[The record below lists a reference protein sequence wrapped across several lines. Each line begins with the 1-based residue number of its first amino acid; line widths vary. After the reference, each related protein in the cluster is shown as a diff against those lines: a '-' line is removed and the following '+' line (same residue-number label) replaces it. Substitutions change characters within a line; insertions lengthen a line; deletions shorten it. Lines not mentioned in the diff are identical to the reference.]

1 MNKAAMKGW
10 YKVFVSMA
18 LLFST
23 FQINAQNCPTVKR
36 NNGNNAAHTVFASSV
51 INTAYNNVPT
61 SSKEGTITVD
71 FGYAIP
77 SSIVP
82 VIEGVYIGGVRQ
94 NVDFGPPSEVN
105 KVGPKYN
112 VEYCFYGNNLA
123 PAHTFTVKFLDPSD
137 GSLWSECTF
146 PSLGGSDASTIDVS
160 SDIKDNSVCTGES
173 ITWSV
178 SAAKLDNSY
187 SLGYQ
192 WFKDGVAI
200 SGKTNSTLTV
210 SSFTASDTGVYHC
223 VAFEYK
229 KKDTAW
235 FHQTVSGT
243 LSLADCSILQLT
255 RIQSPEN
262 ITISGS
268 NDLSVAFDV
277 EFNRTVNTPATS
289 DFEALLDG
297 SSSRTISSVT
307 ANGSNKRYT
316 VIVDISDADEGDLE
330 LNVSSS
336 NAISSSTGSLTLGST
351 TPTVTNNNTF
361 SIGADGIN
369 GSVEAAVAGG
379 DRNGDGVPDRN
390 QKNVS
395 TFPWRTKT
403 NFNKGSNAGSGDFVT
418 LSIGDVTNGSSKNL
432 DKNLKISTLGV
443 LETSDSYFD
452 GISFPT
458 SADIGGSTQNVSA
471 IYDPIFFKI
480 EANGNS
486 FAARDLDAST
496 PGTQI
501 RLYFD
506 MPDGGQ
512 NFNSYMKWNGV
523 DGEWYEF
530 VADGNLSTYDEGAEF
545 IDLDNDGDY
554 DRIVLTIT
562 EGDKEGGDA
571 DGSADNIIIDPGT
584 IVSTSGLSYTGAL
597 SFEVLEGATPV
608 TTLTTTGA
616 TSWAFD
622 GSLANNDNNLF
633 TLNST
638 TGELSFTVAPDFE
651 NPQDA
656 FGTAGDNVHMV
667 RVAISGGGNSTVIDV
682 EVTVLN
688 KWEKDSEGCPNL
700 SDVSP
705 STGGGTLF
713 DRYAGNYT
721 QYPSLPG
728 QYTGYVVFT
737 FPLNVSEYGIPFIDK
752 IFADGVEMT
761 SDRFDNPR
769 VDDSGNQAY
778 ASTGK
783 VQYPYWGNPSQN
795 IFNASILSVYFSD
808 GTVYSSKDQLCSYV
822 MTSPY
827 NAVVFLDVTDNFTST
842 TSVCGGSGSLSV
854 TVNNA
859 STSTTGPNGGTLE
872 YQWQKDISGTW
883 TDVAGATSASYAV
896 TNSSQDGDYRC
907 VVSELYSGSVYYDSY
922 TSGTTTVTVV
932 NAPSLSAVSATVC
945 EGSSFPLTATTT
957 NNTGET
963 WATSDAS
970 IATVTSTGSGA
981 ASVTGVT
988 AGSATITYTDGN
1000 GCSTTSAITVS
1011 ASPSAVLDD
1020 NAPEVCSNSVTYQ
1033 LDLSSIIGSPDEY
1046 RIDYSS
1052 GSLSDIALTSFT
1064 GTTLTLNLPT
1074 TTAGAYGATL
1084 FLKNTTSNCES
1095 SAIPFTLNIDA
1106 LANDGLAVSDATIC
1120 TGSSATITVT
1130 FSESGYSYQLR
1141 DDSDDSNV
1149 GSAVTGTGGDI
1160 TFSVSPTATTSYNV
1174 YVTNGNCA
1182 VELTDKSTVTI
1193 DVLSITGLSSVCESS
1208 TITLSGSGTSATTN
1222 PWTSS
1227 DAAVATV
1234 DASGVV
1240 TGNSAGTATITY
1252 TNSNGCSATQT
1263 VTVNAVPTISGAT
1276 TVCVGSTI
1284 ALTGS
1289 GTGAS
1294 TSTWVSS
1301 NPSIATVSSS
1311 GVVTGVAEGTSTI
1324 TYTNSDNCSVTTTIT
1339 VGSSASTN
1347 IAYSS
1352 SYYLFYSDE
1361 AITAFAPTV
1370 TSTNSLG
1377 AVSSLAILPALPSGL
1392 TFNTTTGSISGTPT
1406 SGNARSTYTITGQTA
1421 CGTVSTT
1428 IELEVLECSDLVVSD
1443 FSLVGNA

>member
-36 NNGNNAAHTVFASSV
+36 NNGNNAAHTVYASSV

-123 PAHTFTVKFLDPSD
+123 PAHTFIVKFLDPSD

-146 PSLGGSDASTIDVS
+146 PSLGAEVDPIVVS
-160 SDIKDNSVCTGES
+160 SDITDNSVCAGES
-173 ITWSV
+173 ITCTV
-178 SAAKLDNSY
+178 SATKQSNSN
-187 SLGYQ
+187 SLRYQ
-192 WFKDGVAI
+192 WHKGSAAI
-200 SGKTNSTLTV
+200 SGETSSSLTI
-210 SSFTASDTGVYHC
+210 SSFSASDAGTYYC
-223 VAFEYK
+223 VVEEYK
-229 KKDTAW
+229 NSNVAW
-235 FHQTVSGT
+235 SHQTESGT
-243 LSLADCSILQLT
+243 FSLADCSILQLT
-255 RIQSPEN
+255 RIQSPEE
-262 ITISGS
+262 ISISSS

-277 EFNRTVNTPATS
+277 KFNQSVTVGTS
-289 DFEALLDG
+289 DFEAYLDETY
-297 SSSRTISSVT
+297 SRTISSVT
-307 ANGSNKRYT
+307 AYSGSAKRFIF
-316 VIVDISDADEGDLE
+316 VVDILDQDEGSLA
-330 LNVSSS
+330 LNVKSS
-336 NAISSSTGSLTLGST
+336 NAVVSTVGSLTLSST
-351 TPTVTNNNTF
+351 TPTITNNNT
-361 SIGADGIN
+361 SNIGADGVSS
-369 GSVEAAVAGG
+369 SVESAVAGG

-395 TFPWRTKT
+395 TFPWRTKS
-403 NFNKGSNAGSGDFVT
+403 NFNQGANASSGDFVT
-418 LSIGDVTNGSSKNL
+418 LSIGDVNNGTNKNL
-432 DKNLKISTLGV
+432 DKNLKISSLGV
-443 LETSDSYFD
+443 LETTDSYFD

-458 SADIGGSTQNVSA
+458 SASIGGTLQNVSA
-471 IYDPIFFKI
+471 VYDTLFFKV

-486 FAARDLDAST
+486 FAARDLDNSRA
-496 PGTQI
+496 GTQI

-512 NFNSYMKWNGV
+512 NFNSYMKWNCV

-530 VADGNLSTYDEGAEF
+530 VADGNLSTYIDGAEF
-545 IDLDNDGDY
+545 IDLDSDGDY

-562 EGDKEGGDA
+562 EGNKEGGDA

-728 QYTGYVVFT
+728 QYTGYVIFT

-752 IFADGVEMT
+752 IFADGVELT

-769 VDDSGNQAY
+769 VDDSGNKAY

-883 TDVAGATSASYAV
+883 TY
-896 TNSSQDGDYRC
+896 
-907 VVSELYSGSVYYDSY
+907 
-922 TSGTTTVTVV
+922 
-932 NAPSLSAVSATVC
+932 
-945 EGSSFPLTATTT
+945 
-957 NNTGET
+957 
-963 WATSDAS
+963 
-970 IATVTSTGSGA
+970 
-981 ASVTGVT
+981 
-988 AGSATITYTDGN
+988 
-1000 GCSTTSAITVS
+1000 
-1011 ASPSAVLDD
+1011 
-1020 NAPEVCSNSVTYQ
+1020 
-1033 LDLSSIIGSPDEY
+1033 
-1046 RIDYSS
+1046 
-1052 GSLSDIALTSFT
+1052 
-1064 GTTLTLNLPT
+1064 
-1074 TTAGAYGATL
+1074 
-1084 FLKNTTSNCES
+1084 
-1095 SAIPFTLNIDA
+1095 
-1106 LANDGLAVSDATIC
+1106 
-1120 TGSSATITVT
+1120 
-1130 FSESGYSYQLR
+1130 
-1141 DDSDDSNV
+1141 
-1149 GSAVTGTGGDI
+1149 
-1160 TFSVSPTATTSYNV
+1160 
-1174 YVTNGNCA
+1174 
-1182 VELTDKSTVTI
+1182 
-1193 DVLSITGLSSVCESS
+1193 
-1208 TITLSGSGTSATTN
+1208 
-1222 PWTSS
+1222 
-1227 DAAVATV
+1227 
-1234 DASGVV
+1234 
-1240 TGNSAGTATITY
+1240 
-1252 TNSNGCSATQT
+1252 
-1263 VTVNAVPTISGAT
+1263 
-1276 TVCVGSTI
+1276 
-1284 ALTGS
+1284 
-1289 GTGAS
+1289 
-1294 TSTWVSS
+1294 
-1301 NPSIATVSSS
+1301 
-1311 GVVTGVAEGTSTI
+1311 
-1324 TYTNSDNCSVTTTIT
+1324 
-1339 VGSSASTN
+1339 
-1347 IAYSS
+1347 
-1352 SYYLFYSDE
+1352 
-1361 AITAFAPTV
+1361 
-1370 TSTNSLG
+1370 
-1377 AVSSLAILPALPSGL
+1377 
-1392 TFNTTTGSISGTPT
+1392 
-1406 SGNARSTYTITGQTA
+1406 
-1421 CGTVSTT
+1421 
-1428 IELEVLECSDLVVSD
+1428 
-1443 FSLVGNA
+1443 